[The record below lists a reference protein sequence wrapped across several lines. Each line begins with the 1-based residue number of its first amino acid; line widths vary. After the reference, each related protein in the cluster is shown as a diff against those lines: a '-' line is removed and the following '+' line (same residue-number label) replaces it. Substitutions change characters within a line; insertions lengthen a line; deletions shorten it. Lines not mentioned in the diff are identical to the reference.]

1 MVENNTLFAVVC
13 VLLVVVAGVLL
24 YWCDVLPKANN
35 DGFANSHQNHKYEDE
50 YEPFE
55 NAQMQDEFVQMNEKE
70 EEVVQN
76 SSTPSAAEE
85 ATNEVSMS
93 LDETAVSNTKATV
106 PKDCFPKDQL
116 TPQEL
121 LPADTNSTWA
131 QVNPA
136 GQANLGDQNF
146 LTAGHHVGVNT
157 VGQTLRN
164 ANLQLRSEPP
174 NPQMKVSP
182 WMQSTIEPDTNR
194 RPMEISGC

>member
-24 YWCDVLPKANN
+24 YWCDFLPKANN

-50 YEPFE
+50 YESFE
-55 NAQMQDEFVQMNEKE
+55 NAQMQDEDVQMNVN

-85 ATNEVSMS
+85 VTNEVSMS

-136 GQANLGDQNF
+136 GQGNLGDQNF